1 VGERHI
7 CPIAWVAAS
16 SDLQRVVAETNGCM
30 RRIRIGSGGTTSV
43 VEMTDNPTLSTIER
57 LELAADSGTGVTFVG
72 ASMAAEAGPVQVS
85 WSEIHDDAR
94 AVGAALQARGLV
106 PGDHVAILGPTSR
119 ELITIVRGC
128 WMAGLA
134 SMVLPLPMRMGSL
147 DVFIDSTRGRIL
159 HGDAKLLLIDELLA
173 DFYSPAEGD
182 PPILPMKAVMPGA
195 TNVPT
200 GDALEIPAH
209 DPERLVILQYT
220 SGSTSEP
227 KGVMIPDRVLS
238 ANIDACAEAAEL
250 NSDDAMVSWL
260 PLYHDMG
267 LVGFLALPM
276 TKGVD
281 LVQAA
286 PQDFLAHPGNWMQW
300 LSDYRATATAGPN
313 FSWVLATRALKRMKD
328 LDLSHLTVALSGAE
342 PVDPKAVDAFVAEA
356 SRFGFTAGG
365 MFPAF
370 GMAEV
375 AIGGTFPPRRRG
387 LVTDTVDRIVLETQR
402 VAKPVEIH
410 DEDELGLTARQLP
423 LLGKPV
429 PGLEMKVVDPETFEE
444 LPERHV
450 GELLLRGTSV
460 TPGYYKRPDATA
472 ALFHDGWLL
481 TGDLAYVLD
490 GELVLCGRIKDVIIV
505 GGRNVFPEDIERAVG
520 PLDGVRAGNVIAF
533 GMEGYKGKESVVVV
547 AEVRVSDTSGGLE
560 EIRERI
566 HHRTLEV
573 CGLPPR
579 DVMLVTPGTL
589 PKTSSGKL
597 QRAKCRDEYLN
608 EELALI
614 E

>member
-1 VGERHI
+1 MTR
-7 CPIAWVAAS
+7 
-16 SDLQRVVAETNGCM
+16 SD
-30 RRIRIGSGGTTSV
+30 
-43 VEMTDNPTLSTIER
+43 STIAR
-57 LELAADSGTGVTFVG
+57 LERAADSGTGVRFVGHSVAGPDGPTFV
-72 ASMAAEAGPVQVS
+72 SWRQLHDEARS
-85 WSEIHDDAR
+85 
-94 AVGAALQARGLV
+94 VGAALQAMGLL
-106 PGDHVAILGPTSR
+106 PGDHVAVLGPTSR
-119 ELITIVRGC
+119 ELMTIVRGC
-128 WMAGLA
+128 WMAGIA

-147 DVFIDSTRGRIL
+147 ETFVESTRARIR
-159 HGDAKLLLIDELLA
+159 HGDAKLVLIDDLLA
-173 DFYSPAEGD
+173 DFYEAVEGD
-182 PPILPMKAVMPGA
+182 PPIRSMRSVLPGA
-195 TNVPT
+195 PGVP
-200 GDALEIPAH
+200 GSDALEIPPD
-209 DPERLVILQYT
+209 DPDRLVILQYT

-238 ANIDACAEAAEL
+238 ANIDACCEAGEMGEGEV
-250 NSDDAMVSWL
+250 MVSWL

-286 PQDFLAHPGNWMQW
+286 PQDFLGHPGNWMQW
-300 LSDYRATATAGPN
+300 ISDHGGTATAGPN
-313 FSWVLATRALKRMKD
+313 FSWVLATRALKRMRD
-328 LDLSHLTVALSGAE
+328 LDLSSLTLALSGAE
-342 PVDPKAVDAFVAEA
+342 PVDPKAVEAFVAEA
-356 SRFGFTAGG
+356 ERFGFAAGG
-365 MFPAF
+365 VFPAF

-375 AIGGTFPPRRRG
+375 AIGGAFPPRGRG
-387 LVTDTVDRIVLETQR
+387 LVTDAVDRVLLETEA
-402 VAKPVEIH
+402 VAKPVEI
-410 DEDELGLTARQLP
+410 EDPDDLAVRIRRLP
-423 LLGKPV
+423 LLGTAV
-429 PGLEMKVVDPETFEE
+429 PGLEMRVVDPETFEE

-472 ALFHDGWLL
+472 ALFRDGWLC
-481 TGDLAYVLD
+481 TGDLAYLLD

-520 PLDGVRAGNVIAF
+520 VLDGVRAGNVIAF

-547 AEVRVSDTSGGLE
+547 AEVRVSETSGGHA

-579 DVMLVTPGTL
+579 DVMLVEPGTL

-597 QRAKCRDEYLN
+597 QRAKCRDEYLA
-608 EELALI
+608 ETLSLVDG
-614 E
+614 

>member
-1 VGERHI
+1 
-7 CPIAWVAAS
+7 
-16 SDLQRVVAETNGCM
+16 
-30 RRIRIGSGGTTSV
+30 
-43 VEMTDNPTLSTIER
+43 MTPTLSTIER
-57 LELAADSGTGVTFVG
+57 LELAADSGTGVRFVG
-72 ASMAAEAGPVQVS
+72 QSVMGEAGPVVIG
-85 WSEIHDDAR
+85 WGEIHDDAR
-94 AVGAALQARGLV
+94 IVGAALQARGLV

-119 ELITIVRGC
+119 DLMTIIRGC
-128 WMAGLA
+128 WLAGLT
-134 SMVLPLPMRMGSL
+134 SMVLPLPMRMGSI
-147 DVFIDSTRGRIL
+147 DVFVETTRARIR
-159 HGDAKLLLIDELLA
+159 HGDAKVVLIDDMLA
-173 DFYSPAEGD
+173 DFYVAADGD
-182 PPILPMKAVMPGA
+182 PPLEPMRAVMPGSPNA
-195 TNVPT
+195 LP
-200 GDALEIPAH
+200 GDALETPPP

-238 ANIDACAEAAEL
+238 ANLDACCEAAEL
-250 NSDDAMVSWL
+250 APGDTMVSWL

-267 LVGFLALPM
+267 LIGFLALPM

-281 LVQAA
+281 LVKAA

-300 LSDYRATATAGPN
+300 LSDYGATATAGPN

-328 LDLSHLTVALSGAE
+328 LDLSKLTLALSGAE
-342 PVDPKAVDAFVAEA
+342 PVDPMAVDAFTAEA
-356 SRFGFTAGG
+356 SRFGFDPGG
-365 MFPAF
+365 VFPAF

-375 AIGGTFPPRRRG
+375 AIGGSFPPRGRG
-387 LVTDTVDRIVLETQR
+387 LVTDTIDRVVLETQR
-402 VAKPVEIH
+402 VAKPIEIR
-410 DEDELGLTARQLP
+410 DVDELDTTARRLP
-423 LLGKPV
+423 LLGSAV
-429 PGLEMKVVDPETFEE
+429 PGLELKVVDLDTYEE

-472 ALFHDGWLL
+472 ATFRDGWLC
-481 TGDLAYVLD
+481 TGDLAYLLG

-505 GGRNVFPEDIERAVG
+505 GGRNVFPEDIERAIG

-533 GMEGYKGKESVVVV
+533 GVEGYKGKETVVVV
-547 AEVRVSDTSGGLE
+547 AEVRLADGSVDLAD
-560 EIRERI
+560 IRERI

-579 DVMLVTPGTL
+579 DVILVAPGTL

-597 QRAKCRDEYLN
+597 QRAKCRHQYLN
-608 EELALI
+608 EELSLA

>member
-1 VGERHI
+1 MVQK
-7 CPIAWVAAS
+7 
-16 SDLQRVVAETNGCM
+16 SDN
-30 RRIRIGSGGTTSV
+30 TS
-43 VEMTDNPTLSTIER
+43 LSTIER
-57 LELAADSGTGVTFVG
+57 LERAADSGTKVTFVG
-72 ASMAAEAGPVQVS
+72 ASMTTDGPVGVS
-85 WSEIHDDAR
+85 WREIHDDAR

-106 PGDHVAILGPTSR
+106 PGDHVAILGATSR
-119 ELITIVRGC
+119 ELITIIRGC

-159 HGDAKLLLIDELLA
+159 HGDAKLLLIDDLLA
-173 DFYSPAEGD
+173 DFYVAAEGD
-182 PPILPMKAVMPGA
+182 PPTMPMKAIMPGA
-195 TNVPT
+195 PNVPT
-200 GDALEIPAH
+200 GDALEIPPD

-250 NSDDAMVSWL
+250 NRDDAMVSWL

-300 LSDYRATATAGPN
+300 LSDYGATATAGPN

-328 LDLSHLTVALSGAE
+328 LDLSRLTVALSGAE
-342 PVDPKAVDAFVAEA
+342 PVDPKAVDAFVGEA

-429 PGLEMKVVDPETFEE
+429 PGLEMRVVDPETFEE

-472 ALFHDGWLL
+472 ALFHEGWLL
-481 TGDLAYVLD
+481 TGDLAYILD

-547 AEVRVSDTSGGLE
+547 AEVRVSDTSGGLD

-614 E
+614 D